1 MRSVTVFAPTP
12 LITVTVE
19 RSAAGDDQLHIHLG
33 GQGIWVGRLVARLGV
48 PVSLCT
54 ALGGETG
61 AVAAHLLEQTG
72 IEIRSVSTVGWN
84 GGYLHDRRLGER
96 QVLADVGPGPLLRHE
111 LDDLYS
117 MTLASA
123 FESGVCVLT
132 GTHLYPVVP
141 DSVYRR
147 LAHDCHANGI
157 PVITDL
163 SGSQLNAALDGGVTL
178 VKVSRDDMIRDG
190 WMEPG
195 DSGLAACETALAQL
209 VEAGADGAVISCGAD
224 PAQVLIDGVRYEV
237 ITPVMETVDHRGAG
251 DAMTGMLAVG
261 ILRGLPTEELLRSAS
276 AAGAAT
282 VVRHGY
288 ATGTLDAVNALAHMV
303 EVRRLGGAGE
313 TG

>member
-1 MRSVTVFAPTP
+1 MSGITVFAPTP

-33 GQGIWVGRLVARLGV
+33 GQGVWVARLVARLGV

-61 AVAAHLLEQTG
+61 LVAAHLLEQTG
-72 IEIRSVSTVGWN
+72 IEIRSVPTAAWN

-96 QVLADVGPGPLLRHE
+96 KVLADVGPGPLLRHE
-111 LDDLYS
+111 LDDFYS

-123 FESGVCVLT
+123 FESDVCVLT

-141 DSVYRR
+141 DTVYRR

-157 PVITDL
+157 PVVTDL
-163 SGSQLNAALDGGVTL
+163 SGSQLRAALDGGVTM

-190 WMEPG
+190 WIEAG
-195 DSGLAACETALAQL
+195 DPQTEACDAVLSRL
-209 VEAGADGAVISCGAD
+209 VDAGADGAVLSCGAD
-224 PAQVLIDGVRYEV
+224 PAQAVIGGVRYEV
-237 ITPVMETVDHRGAG
+237 VNPVMEAVDHRGAG

-261 ILRGLPTEELLRSAS
+261 ILRGLPTEELLRAAA

-288 ATGTLDAVNALAHMV
+288 ATGTLDAVDALARVV
-303 EVRRLGGAGE
+303 EVRRLGG